1 MTMNISTSGG
11 LTRVF
16 SIFILS
22 TFLPFLKIS
31 ENNIK
36 PLWTYLKY
44 SFSCHRVWGDTQDII
59 KRNPANIRLGKD
71 VLKTSSR
78 RLQDVFS
85 VTFFCLPRRLED
97 IIARRLANTSWRRFR
112 KTYCK
117 YVLKTSWKT
126 KSVTLKTSSRRLGKQ
141 EMFAGKPYIIHNLY
155 LSEFAVAGE
164 GTVMCKEMN
173 LCFIVLDVMN
183 YVLSALIN
191 FVISEI
197 SRKPMDFVGFKWIR
211 S

>member
-97 IIARRLANTSWRRFR
+97 IIARRLANTSWRHNCKTPCKHVLKTSWRRFR
-112 KTYCK
+112 KTYCQC
-117 YVLKTSWKT
+117 VLKDEKCYAEDVFKTSWKARN
-126 KSVTLKTSSRRLGKQ
+126 VCW
-141 EMFAGKPYIIHNLY
+141 EAIYHP
-155 LSEFAVAGE
+155 
-164 GTVMCKEMN
+164 
-173 LCFIVLDVMN
+173 
-183 YVLSALIN
+183 
-191 FVISEI
+191 
-197 SRKPMDFVGFKWIR
+197 
-211 S
+211 

>member
-97 IIARRLANTSWRRFR
+97 IIARRLANTSWRRLEDIIAR
-112 KTYCK
+112 RLANTSWRRLEN
-117 YVLKTSWKT
+117 VLKT
-126 KSVTLKTSSRRLGKQ
+126 
-141 EMFAGKPYIIHNLY
+141 F
-155 LSEFAVAGE
+155 
-164 GTVMCKEMN
+164 
-173 LCFIVLDVMN
+173 
-183 YVLSALIN
+183 
-191 FVISEI
+191 
-197 SRKPMDFVGFKWIR
+197 
-211 S
+211 